1 VKNLK
6 AVPFAAGV
14 ILLFLAWTVN
24 QVSVPVPSV
33 NWWDGIP
40 IPTIQWVNPLG
51 FLVLPLM
58 FIGSILIVFGLTEN
72 DKLRIV
78 LTIIIVIA
86 TYLFLRGFTFP
97 IPWGGSL

>member
-1 VKNLK
+1 LK

-14 ILLFLAWTVN
+14 ILLFLAWAVN
-24 QVSVPVPSV
+24 QVSVPIPGV

-51 FLVLPLM
+51 FLVLPSML
-58 FIGSILIVFGLTEN
+58 IGSILIVFGLTEN
-72 DKLRIV
+72 DKLRII

-97 IPWGGSL
+97 IPWGATP